1 MPKDNSLNLNTFHSI
16 FDYKKDKKSILTL
29 GTFDG
34 VHIGHQKILRKLVK
48 EAELNGL
55 ESVLL
60 TFFPHPRM
68 VLKQDEKIQLLN
80 TIDEKSNLIKE
91 TGVHNLIIHP
101 FDATFSE
108 LSAED
113 FVKKILVDQF
123 NIGKII
129 IGYDHK
135 FGKNRSADIHDLIIL
150 GQKYNFEVEQ
160 ISAKEI
166 DAISISSTKIRK
178 ALLNGNIEL
187 ATSYLGHNYSL
198 LGTIVQGEKIGRT
211 INYPTANLMVSE
223 DYKLIPKN
231 GVYVISSVID
241 SATVFGMM
249 NIGNNPTV
257 AGKSNSI
264 EIHYFDFNKELYAE
278 KICVNL
284 LSRIRDEKKFDSLD
298 ELKKQ
303 LDLDKQYSKNYILE
317 NVL

>member
-1 MPKDNSLNLNTFHSI
+1 M
-16 FDYKKDKKSILTL
+16 TL

-34 VHIGHQKILRKLVK
+34 VHIGHQKILQKLVK
-48 EAELNGL
+48 EANSNGL
-55 ESVLL
+55 ESILL

-80 TIDEKSNLIKE
+80 TIEEKSKLIEE
-91 TGVHNLIIHP
+91 TGIHNLIIHP

-113 FVKKILVDQF
+113 FVKKILIDKL
-123 NIGKII
+123 NLAKII

-135 FGKNRSADIHDLIIL
+135 FGKNRSADINDLIIL
-150 GQKYNFEVEQ
+150 GKKYNFEVEQ

-166 DAISISSTKIRK
+166 DDISISSTKIRK
-178 ALLNGNIEL
+178 ALLNGKIEL

-198 LGTIVQGEKIGRT
+198 FGSVIEGKKIGRT
-211 INYPTANLMVSE
+211 INYPTANLKISE

-241 SATVFGMM
+241 DKTVFGMM

-257 AGKSNSI
+257 LGDSDSI
-264 EIHYFDFNKELYAE
+264 EIHFFDFNENLYAKE
-278 KICVNL
+278 ICVRL
-284 LSRIRDEKKFDSLD
+284 LSRIRDEQKFDSIN
-298 ELKKQ
+298 ELKRQ
-303 LDLDKQYSKNYILE
+303 LDLDKEYSENYISKN
-317 NVL
+317 V